1 MLIVAVVGS
10 KKSGKTTAV
19 ETLVNGLTNK
29 GYKVATVKHIPETH
43 FTIDAKGKDT
53 WRHSRA
59 GAQTVM
65 SVAPKELALIKKVDT
80 TKYSLKQ
87 IIAGCR
93 NDAEII
99 ILEGFK
105 KLVGQNP
112 QVPKVV
118 AAKTTSEAL
127 GASEH
132 YTSILSFVGPIQKE
146 ATKLK
151 IPYVDVLKE
160 PEKLVNLVDH
170 EAAVLDRRRRKRKEY
185 VRIEIDERVL
195 SLNPFV
201 QEIIR
206 NTIVGMISTLKGAA
220 FKEEKKISITI
231 KSSSNGN

>member
-19 ETLVNGLTNK
+19 ETLVNGLTEK
-29 GYKVATVKHIPETH
+29 GYKIATVKHIPETD
-43 FTIDAKGKDT
+43 FTIDTKGKDT
-53 WRHSRA
+53 WRHARA

-65 SVAPKELALIKKVDT
+65 SVAPKELAVIKKVDT

-87 IIAGCR
+87 IVTGCG

-105 KLVGQNP
+105 KLVGQDP
-112 QVPKVV
+112 HVPKVV
-118 AAKTTSEAL
+118 AAKTTSEVL

-132 YTSILSFVGPIQKE
+132 YTPILSFVGPIPKE

-160 PEKLVNLVDH
+160 PERLVNLVDH
-170 EAAVLDRRRRKRKEY
+170 EAAVLVRRRRKRKEK

-201 QEIIR
+201 QEIMR
-206 NTIVGMISTLKGAA
+206 NTILGMVSTLKGAA
-220 FKEEKKISITI
+220 FEEEKKISITV
-231 KSSSNGN
+231 KSSSNDK